1 MGVFIVEL
9 AYQFVLCLDGCVGFR
24 LATLEYRHQNEQPTL
39 NGVGRVDG
47 AILLKL
53 GELENGSLSV
63 DDRRYWDVPNF
74 AMDLLMECILGYL
87 DFKVPVAPESF
98 CPAFVPIVPRPKNVV
113 RILVS
118 VVRMW
123 LAVAFLG
130 LFHH

>member
-1 MGVFIVEL
+1 M
-9 AYQFVLCLDGCVGFR
+9 DGI
-24 LATLEYRHQNEQPTL
+24 
-39 NGVGRVDG
+39 
-47 AILLKL
+47 ILFKL
-53 GELENGSLSV
+53 RELENGSLSV
-63 DDRRYWDVPNF
+63 DSGRYWNVPNF

-113 RILVS
+113 RIFVP

>member
-9 AYQFVLCLDGCVGFR
+9 AYQLILGFDSCVGFR
-24 LATLEYRHQNEQPTL
+24 FATLEYCHQNEQPTL
-39 NGVGRVDG
+39 NGVGWLDST
-47 AILLKL
+47 ILLKL
-53 GELENGSLSV
+53 GELEDSSLSV

-74 AMDLLMECILGYL
+74 VMDLLMECILGYL
-87 DFKVPVAPESF
+87 GFKVPVAPESF
-98 CPAFVPIVPRPKNVV
+98 CPAFVPIVTRPENVMRV
-113 RILVS
+113 LVP